1 MAAQPD
7 SRLERS
13 KQPVNDLDAV
23 RELFGAMLVRGGLVD
38 PLAIERANRVISK
51 LGGDRTLLS
60 VLTST
65 EGLSREAVVDCIR
78 LHRPD
83 LPLGAILVEL
93 GMING
98 GQLRQALQLQATA
111 KNEQKIGAILVSRK
125 MLRERDLTLVLAAQ
139 LGFICEEP
147 DIGDCDRT
155 LIKAVSHK
163 AIERFCFL
171 PIRRVGEEVVVA
183 FTDPMDQNA
192 RTEAARTM
200 GSGIRPVMCSVATL
214 NQAIGALNR
223 QRERGEKSKQDSEEL
238 KRAPDLVDRI
248 LIQSISAGA
257 SDIHIEPLQE
267 RVRVRA
273 RIDGILRELHEFP
286 SDELPALVSRLKIM
300 SEADIA
306 ERRRHQ
312 DGRIEF
318 EHPETGG
325 ITDLRASFYVTVLGE
340 CVVLRVLNQAS
351 RIIEL
356 DNIGLGPSVLER
368 FKNGALESPSGVV
381 IVTGPTGSGK
391 TSTLYSCV
399 NHLSDDTTSI
409 ISAEDPVEYRIDGIS
424 QCSVAP
430 KVGRT
435 FEESLRHVVRQDP
448 DVIVLG
454 EIRDAATAESAIQA
468 ALTGHKVLTT
478 FHTEDSIGGLLRLMN
493 MKIESFLISS
503 TVVCVIAQRLL
514 RRVCP
519 DCSHP
524 VTAEVADLQ
533 AIGWQMSD
541 AQGAEF
547 SEGDGC
553 KSCHFTGYSG
563 RIAVFEALVLSEAVR
578 EAILERKTS
587 AQIRRISLE
596 SSGLVT
602 LLEDGLSKAAR
613 GDTTLREIRRTLPRL
628 ATPRSLSE
636 IRRLSG
642 MR

>member
-1 MAAQPD
+1 MAAMPD
-7 SRLERS
+7 QRPLRAA
-13 KQPVNDLDAV
+13 PLDNDLQHIRRV
-23 RELFGAMLVRGGLVD
+23 FGAMLVRAGLVD
-38 PLAIERANRVISK
+38 TGAIERADRVISK

-60 VLTST
+60 VLAST
-65 EGLSREAVVDCIR
+65 EGIERERVVDCIR
-78 LHRPD
+78 QQRPD
-83 LPLGAILVEL
+83 LPLGALLVEL
-93 GMING
+93 GFIHG

-111 KNEQKIGAILVSRK
+111 KTDQKIGGILVSRK

-139 LGFICEEP
+139 LGFPSEEP
-147 DIGDCDRT
+147 DICECDRD
-155 LIKAVSHK
+155 LIQPISLKT
-163 AIERFCFL
+163 IERFDFL
-171 PIRRVGEEVVVA
+171 PLRRVGDEVEVA
-183 FTDPMDQNA
+183 FVDPMDQNA
-192 RTEAARTM
+192 RTEASRSVGT
-200 GSGIRPVMCSVATL
+200 GIRPVMCSASSL
-214 NQAIGALNR
+214 YQLISAIRR
-223 QRERGEKSKQDSEEL
+223 QRERMQSPKQESDASSA
-238 KRAPDLVDRI
+238 APDLVDRI
-248 LIQSISAGA
+248 LIDAITAGA
-257 SDIHIEPLQE
+257 SDIHIEPLQD

-273 RIDGILRELHEFP
+273 RIDGILRELQ
-286 SDELPALVSRLKIM
+286 ELPSEELPSVVSRLKIM
-300 SEADIA
+300 AEADIA

-312 DGRIEF
+312 DGRLEF
-318 EHPETGG
+318 EHPDTGM
-325 ITDLRASFYVTVLGE
+325 ITDMRASFYVTVLGE

-356 DNIGLGPSVLER
+356 DQVGFAPSVLDR
-368 FKNGALESPSGVV
+368 FKRSALELPSGVV

-409 ISAEDPVEYRIDGIS
+409 ISAEDPVEYRIDGVT

-493 MKIESFLISS
+493 MNIESFLISS

-514 RRVCP
+514 RRVCS
-519 DCSHP
+519 DCSRDVSP
-524 VTAEVADLQ
+524 DVSDLQ
-533 AIGWQMSD
+533 AIGWQTSD
-541 AQGAEF
+541 ASGAEF
-547 SEGDGC
+547 KEGAGC
-553 KSCHFTGYSG
+553 QSCHFTGYRG

-578 EAILERKTS
+578 EAIVERKTS

-602 LLEDGLSKAAR
+602 LLEDGLMKAAT
-613 GDTTLREIRRTLPRL
+613 GETTLREIRRTLPRL

-642 MR
+642 LR